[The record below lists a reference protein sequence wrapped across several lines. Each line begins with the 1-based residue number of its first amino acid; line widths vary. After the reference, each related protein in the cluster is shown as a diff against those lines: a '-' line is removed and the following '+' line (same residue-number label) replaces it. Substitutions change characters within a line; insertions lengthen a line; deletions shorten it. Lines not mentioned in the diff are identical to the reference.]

1 MDINLSTT
9 IMDNFQGN
17 SSFSTKGIK
26 SQLFESIFSNLQ
38 NEEECEDINYDLVL
52 NILNNIQILNP
63 QKEIVEIDINHDK
76 LDIISENTIDLNMD
90 YKMIQNE
97 SGYSNNIDDILNIF
111 MDNNIE
117 SNNLFDEL
125 LGNNE
130 YKLSSDDMELLKT
143 LKKNNNLSDISNKN
157 DNLLDS
163 KFDQNI
169 EETINSSSE
178 IYNELEI
185 SSLNN
190 KNTIL
195 EKEKSNK
202 DIETLESILNKD
214 NTSNFIVYNNMNF
227 DKDISFTA
235 DIKNQVLTNI
245 RKEYIESDIVKTVK
259 YLSTN
264 GLEEITIKIS
274 PKELGDMTIRL
285 IKTEEETNVNI
296 VLSKEDMFEI
306 VSENISDIVQHLD
319 ELDINIKDIS
329 IDMKKD
335 NQNSFSENLNHE
347 FNKKNQENQK
357 RRNKVEK
364 MIVETIEEIEN
375 DKQEENLDVLI

>member
-227 DKDISFTA
+227 DKDISSTV

-245 RKEYIESDIVKTVK
+245 RKEYIESDVVKTIK

-375 DKQEENLDVLI
+375 DKQENLDVLI

>member
-1 MDINLSTT
+1 MILDINLSTT

-125 LGNNE
+125 LGNNR
-130 YKLSSDDMELLKT
+130 YKLSSDDID
-143 LKKNNNLSDISNKN
+143 LSDISNKN

-227 DKDISFTA
+227 DKDISSTV

-245 RKEYIESDIVKTVK
+245 RKEYIESDVVKTIK

-375 DKQEENLDVLI
+375 DKQENLDVLI

>member
-1 MDINLSTT
+1 M
-9 IMDNFQGN
+9 
-17 SSFSTKGIK
+17 
-26 SQLFESIFSNLQ
+26 
-38 NEEECEDINYDLVL
+38 L

-227 DKDISFTA
+227 DKDISSTV

-245 RKEYIESDIVKTVK
+245 RKEYIESDVVKTIK

-375 DKQEENLDVLI
+375 DKQENLDVLI

>member
-130 YKLSSDDMELLKT
+130 YKLSSDDID
-143 LKKNNNLSDISNKN
+143 LSDISNKN

-227 DKDISFTA
+227 DKDISSTV

-245 RKEYIESDIVKTVK
+245 RKEYIESDVVKTIK

-375 DKQEENLDVLI
+375 DKQENLDVLI

>member
-117 SNNLFDEL
+117 SNNLFHEL
-125 LGNNE
+125 LGNNR
-130 YKLSSDDMELLKT
+130 YKLSSDDID
-143 LKKNNNLSDISNKN
+143 LSDISNKN

-227 DKDISFTA
+227 DKDISSTV

-245 RKEYIESDIVKTVK
+245 RKEYIESDVVKTIK

-375 DKQEENLDVLI
+375 DKQENLDVLI